1 MKPDNAFLLDHL
13 FGLDNLL
20 LMFGGIFAFDTRTQF
35 STRKVGSKAFA
46 VHFEA
51 LGFFADTLA
60 SWFGFLFW
68 RFRNGILALIIR
80 LIGGAVIVLTLSVRI
95 LGLHVSVIWMV
106 LMLLRAVIK
115 VKILGVGVWFWVG
128 EVEWVGNIIRPVT
141 QKVADFAVIEELIL
155 GERDGFGIDVLDI
168 DEIVGLGGRLVVGHG
183 LERRPMWERGEVED
197 DKWFFNKKY
206 NLDWLFLGKGK
217 CFIYVEIINCKV
229 RI

>member
-1 MKPDNAFLLDHL
+1 
-13 FGLDNLL
+13 
-20 LMFGGIFAFDTRTQF
+20 
-35 STRKVGSKAFA
+35 
-46 VHFEA
+46 
-51 LGFFADTLA
+51 
-60 SWFGFLFW
+60 
-68 RFRNGILALIIR
+68 
-80 LIGGAVIVLTLSVRI
+80 
-95 LGLHVSVIWMV
+95 
-106 LMLLRAVIK
+106 
-115 VKILGVGVWFWVG
+115 
-128 EVEWVGNIIRPVT
+128 
-141 QKVADFAVIEELIL
+141 LIL